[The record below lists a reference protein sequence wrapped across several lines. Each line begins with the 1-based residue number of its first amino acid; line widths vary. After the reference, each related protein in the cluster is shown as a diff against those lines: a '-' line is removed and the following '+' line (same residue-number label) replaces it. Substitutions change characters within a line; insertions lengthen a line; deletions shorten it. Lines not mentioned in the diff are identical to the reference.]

1 MVIGV
6 AEKKNFDAT
15 NKLIGDIDMD
25 EFFVE
30 KSANA
35 DGAHVVHRDGCP
47 SLPAKDEVHLIGV
60 RSNTAAPLKE
70 AANWFS
76 ASAPCPECIPS

>member
-1 MVIGV
+1 MKWQIVITLRG
-6 AEKKNFDAT
+6 E
-15 NKLIGDIDMD
+15 IDMD

-30 KSANA
+30 KRA
-35 DGAHVVHRDGCP
+35 DETGAHVVHRDGCP

-76 ASAPCPECIPS
+76 KSAPCPECIPVK